1 MRDIA
6 LYFLHKKAAPCPFV
20 KKNETRQ
27 DADKKFKEEEN
38 RLPDVGFFWQK
49 RSLSFYA

>member
-1 MRDIA
+1 MRDII
-6 LYFLHKKAAPCPFV
+6 LYFLQKNSALPV
-20 KKNETRQ
+20 RQKNETRQ

>member
-1 MRDIA
+1 MRDIV
-6 LYFLHKKAAPCPFV
+6 LCFFEKTAPYLFV

-38 RLPDVGFFWQK
+38 RLPGVGFFGK
-49 RSLSFYA
+49 NVL